1 MCQILQDIA
10 DELKRNPPQDKNGG
24 YNNLMQD
31 LSELL
36 QEAKNYQFDDFR
48 NDKYA
53 APKVELR
60 NQLLKLAQNVVE
72 GRYDN

>member
-1 MCQILQDIA
+1 
-10 DELKRNPPQDKNGG
+10 
-24 YNNLMQD
+24 MQD